1 MWRGRGSG
9 GCCLPA
15 SGDIIRN
22 KDFAGNESAASR
34 PAGEEGA
41 GRGLAGGR
49 ERSPVAFAPNARRPD
64 LAFAGVERRGDDA
77 RFRIPPA
84 PTVVLPGLLSVLVAA
99 AEAVTRPAAT
109 KVGPAFGEIGE
120 HQTLET

>member
-15 SGDIIRN
+15 SDDLVRN
-22 KDFAGNESAASR
+22 KDFIGNESAASR

-41 GRGLAGGR
+41 GRGFAGGR

-64 LAFAGVERRGDDA
+64 LAFAVVERRGDDA
-77 RFRIPPA
+77 RFRVPPRA
-84 PTVVLPGLLSVLVAA
+84 NG
-99 AEAVTRPAAT
+99 
-109 KVGPAFGEIGE
+109 GPARTAFCSRSGCGSGDPSCRD
-120 HQTLET
+120 